1 MKNFPLIR
9 PTLLAIALLAIPV
22 GHAMSMTKAEYK
34 DGKTRIGAEYK
45 AAKAACDSLAANAKD
60 ICVVEARSKEKIG
73 LADHEFAYTGKAKD
87 KSAALTALAKA
98 NYAVAKEKCD
108 DKAGNEK
115 DVCVKE
121 AKSVETAALAN
132 VTRDSKI
139 VDAKAEASEDKR
151 DAEYKVAAE
160 KCDAMSGVAK
170 TSCVAAAKGKY
181 GKT

>member
-1 MKNFPLIR
+1 MKNIPVLKAS
-9 PTLLAIALLAIPV
+9 LLAMAILAVPV
-22 GHAMSMTKAEYK
+22 AQAAAMTKAEYK

-45 AAKAACDSLAANAKD
+45 TAKAACDTLAANAKD
-60 ICVVEARSKEKIG
+60 VCVAEAKGKEKTA

-87 KSAALTALAKA
+87 KTAALVTLAKA
-98 NYAVAKEKCD
+98 NYTVAKEKCD
-108 DKAGNEK
+108 DKAGNDK

-132 VTRDSKI
+132 AKRDGKI
-139 VDAKAEASEDKR
+139 VDAKVEASDDKR
-151 DAEYKVAAE
+151 DAEYKVAVE

-170 TSCVAAAKGKY
+170 TSCVASAKSKY